1 MLTKDVSSKSQTIR
15 PQKFKPFDKNLA
27 IATDGCTL
35 GDAVLAPEPL
45 MASRFYY
52 GWVMLALAMLVSIAS
67 SPGQTF
73 GVSIFIEPMRIELG
87 LSHGQMGLAYTLGTI
102 LGAAPIFWIGHL
114 VDRRGIRPVAILVV
128 IAFGLSCYV
137 MAMVQSWLHVAIAF
151 TLLRML
157 GPGALSL
164 ISNNTL
170 PFWFS
175 RTLGTVEGYRQTA
188 MAIAMATIPPL
199 NLWLVYQVGW
209 RAGYAILGTFIA
221 GGLGMILYQWFRS
234 EPAELGL
241 LVDGERS
248 CNKPASKSVANLSA
262 TPIAKVSY
270 VPVET
275 HGMTLR
281 ETMRT
286 ATFWIVLAG
295 TSLFG
300 MIQTGV
306 FFCLTPIFQERDLNE
321 SMAATLLASFAIS
334 LACHQVVGGRLAD
347 RFNAKWLLAIG
358 MLVFSVGLTG
368 LSMCSTGLSIVL
380 AGAAMG
386 AAQGLYYSSA
396 QPMWARYYGT
406 KHLGKLRGMMM
417 AINVATS
424 SIGPFMVGNCFDF
437 YGTFLPILQVFPF
450 LPLIF
455 AALSLCVRKPS
466 FVG

>member
-1 MLTKDVSSKSQTIR
+1 MLTKEATSKLRTIR
-15 PQKFKPFDKNLA
+15 PQSFKHLEKGLA
-27 IATDGCTL
+27 VTAEGVAAGQATRL
-35 GDAVLAPEPL
+35 PETST
-45 MASRFYY
+45 ASRFYY
-52 GWVMLALAMLVSIAS
+52 GWVMLALAMLISIAS

-102 LGAAPIFWIGHL
+102 FGAAPIFWIGHL
-114 VDRRGIRPVAILVV
+114 VDRRGIRPIAIAAV
-128 IAFGLSCYV
+128 IAFGLSCFV
-137 MAMVQSWLHVAIAF
+137 MAMAQSWLHVAIAF

-164 ISNNTL
+164 ISSNTL
-170 PFWFS
+170 PFWFG

-209 RAGYAILGTFIA
+209 RGGYAILATFIA
-221 GGLGMILYQWFRS
+221 GGLGLILYRWFRTG
-234 EPAELGL
+234 PAEFGL
-241 LVDGERS
+241 LVDGKRPGRNALLKDGANS
-248 CNKPASKSVANLSA
+248 SVKHTANSSIEQA
-262 TPIAKVSY
+262 EPS
-270 VPVET
+270 
-275 HGMTLR
+275 GMTLG
-281 ETMRT
+281 ETTRT

-347 RFNAKWLLAIG
+347 RFEAKWLLAIG
-358 MLVFSVGLTG
+358 MLVFSVGLTA
-368 LSMCSTGLSIVL
+368 LSMCSSGLSIVF

-396 QPMWARYYGT
+396 QPMWARYYGI

-424 SIGPFMVGNCFDF
+424 SIGPFVVGNCFDI
-437 YGTFLPILQVFPF
+437 YGSFLPILQVFPF
-450 LPLIF
+450 LPLGF
-455 AALSLCVRKPS
+455 VALAFCVRRPTRAS
-466 FVG
+466 